1 MKNIGFQEKIKNYSF
16 EQALNELLANK
27 GHVVDLKLEI
37 EQKKKELKRLE
48 KALTLEKEN
57 ELFEIKVKIN
67 QLKATK
73 KALKTST
80 EFPQFI
86 IYKKRHK
93 LAKEIK
99 ELKHLYRIR
108 KYFLADEIGAL
119 SESIKAMKNELKK
132 AKKQKNTSEIAKLKN
147 NIAKTSVALK
157 ELKKNSK
164 KQAIASVNIK
174 ECQGIEERIAD
185 LKVQKKCFQK
195 EHRNEN
201 ILLRRKMIAQRHL
214 NNMAQ
219 EKHEVLN
226 LNKNE
231 ADYKAK
237 KVELLK
243 PFHEKYGKSLKYSF
257 SSLAYLLMLA
267 VILLQ
272 IIYIIVFL
280 NDMKVNYLE
289 FPVLIINLVIT
300 LVLFLSAMKVK
311 VHSQFWTNLNFAFS
325 AYLLVRILVI
335 IPLIAHDYD
344 AVYDG
349 ENIVEQ
355 AASYAG
361 LRTQL
366 IVFSAIMLALTLIS
380 SIISTKRIRT
390 RNLYLK

>member
-48 KALTLEKEN
+48 KALTVEKEN

-132 AKKQKNTSEIAKLKN
+132 AKKQKNTSEIAKLNN
-147 NIAKTSVALK
+147 NIAKTSLALK

-174 ECQGIEERIAD
+174 ECQVIEERIAD

-344 AVYDG
+344 AVYEG